1 MKQRPT
7 IKDVAKRAKV
17 SLSTVSLVI
26 NNKGYVSQSTR
37 EKVERV
43 IRELGYH
50 PTRSARDLALRKSGN
65 IGFILTN
72 DHFTQSEPFYTK
84 IFLGAEFEAQK
95 HDYYILL
102 TTVEKKFDSL
112 NSIPRFLK
120 EQNVDGVL
128 IAGQVSIEL
137 IAYISSMNIPIV
149 LIDYD
154 VENHKHSTVL
164 MNNYRGTQLAVEHL
178 LELGHKEIGFLGGDL
193 DHPSIY
199 QRYLGYKDSLDNA
212 GIIIK
217 DSWISAKEP
226 DTKQQDGYNAA
237 RAFLNNGESLPTAI
251 IAANDAMAIGCLRH
265 FTEAGIKV
273 PDDISLIGFDNIE
286 RSYHVKPPLT
296 TIDVNKF
303 EMGETA
309 VRTLTE
315 TIINGNGYV
324 NHIKIPVTLI
334 VRESTDKNVDHHI
347 KKRTHHK

>member
-1 MKQRPT
+1 MKQRST

-95 HDYYILL
+95 HVYYILL
-102 TTVEKKFDSL
+102 TTVEKDFDYS
-112 NSIPRFLK
+112 NSIPRFLQEK
-120 EQNVDGVL
+120 NVDGVL
-128 IAGQVSIEL
+128 IAGQVSTDL
-137 IAYISSMNIPIV
+137 IDYISSMNIPIV

-178 LELGHKEIGFLGGDL
+178 LNLGHKEIGFIGGDL
-193 DHPSIY
+193 EHPSIY
-199 QRYLGYKDSLDNA
+199 QRYLGYIDTLNIA
-212 GIIIK
+212 GITIHE
-217 DSWISAKEP
+217 SWVSADEP
-226 DTKQQDGYNAA
+226 DTKKQNGYNAA
-237 RAFLNNGESLPTAI
+237 GAFLNTGKSLPTAL
-251 IAANDAMAIGCLRH
+251 IAANDAMAIGCLQY
-265 FTEAGIKV
+265 FDEAGIRV
-273 PDDISLIGFDNIE
+273 PDDISLVGFDNIE
-286 RSYHVKPPLT
+286 SSYHVKPPLT

-315 TIINGNGYV
+315 KITNGNGHV
-324 NHIKIPVTLI
+324 NHIRIPVTLI
-334 VRESTDKNVDHHI
+334 VRESTGKEVDKNVRQIHS
-347 KKRTHHK
+347 TN